1 MNFPKFIIMKKLFFS
16 LSILFFVVSCK
27 DVAAEAPSAIV
38 MDKMVEAPAT
48 EETAPV
54 MEDEA
59 AVGVES
65 MDLNKPKT
73 EAKIIKTGSLR
84 FESSNLESSF
94 QTIQKAVAKHKAI
107 IQNDNS
113 GKDDYSVYRNFTIR
127 IPNQDFDAFINE
139 ISQGVSHFDKK
150 EISQQDVTEEYVD
163 VEARMNAK
171 KKLEA
176 RYIQLLTKA
185 NKVSEMLEIEKQL
198 AEIREEIE
206 AKEGQLKYMQSQVSM
221 STVSIEMYTNNPSES
236 GVTVSYGGKIWNEI
250 KSGFNGLS
258 SFLLGIISVWPFIII
273 FVLLFI
279 FIKRRFKKKTQ

>member
-1 MNFPKFIIMKKLFFS
+1 MKKLFVC
-16 LSILFFVVSCK
+16 LSILFFAISCK
-27 DVAAEAPSAIV
+27 DAPAEASS
-38 MDKMVEAPAT
+38 DKLVIT
-48 EETAPV
+48 EMKEAPV
-54 MEDEA
+54 MEEA
-59 AVGVES
+59 APV
-65 MDLNKPKT
+65 MDMAEPAT
-73 EAKIIKTGSLR
+73 EAESVVVSSPEKQTETKIIKTGNLR

-94 QTIQKAVAKHKAI
+94 QTVQKAVAKHKAI

-127 IPNQDFDAFINE
+127 IPNQDFDAFISE

-206 AKEGQLKYMQSQVSM
+206 AKEGQLKYMQSKVSM
-221 STVSIEMYTNNPSES
+221 STINIEMYTNNPSES

-258 SFLLGIISVWPFIII
+258 SFLLGIIGIWPFIII
-273 FVLLFI
+273 FVVLFI

>member
-1 MNFPKFIIMKKLFFS
+1 MKKLFVC
-16 LSILFFVVSCK
+16 LSILFFAISCK
-27 DVAAEAPSAIV
+27 DVAAEASPAKISITEMA
-38 MDKMVEAPAT
+38 EAPA
-48 EETAPV
+48 V
-54 MEDEA
+54 MDEA
-59 AVGVES
+59 ASAVDLDKPETGDES
-65 MDLNKPKT
+65 NITNSPEKT
-73 EAKIIKTGSLR
+73 TETKIIKTGNLR

-94 QTIQKAVAKHKAI
+94 QTVQKAVAKHKAI
-107 IQNDNS
+107 IQNDDS

-127 IPNQDFDAFINE
+127 IPNQDFDAFISE

-163 VEARMNAK
+163 IEARMNAK

-206 AKEGQLKYMQSQVSM
+206 AKEGRLKYMQSQVSM
-221 STVSIEMYTNNPSES
+221 STINIEMYTNNPSES

-258 SFLLGIISVWPFIII
+258 SFLLGIIGIWPFIII
-273 FVLLFI
+273 FVVLFI
-279 FIKRRFKKKTQ
+279 FIKRRFKKKTR

>member
-1 MNFPKFIIMKKLFFS
+1 MKNLFVC
-16 LSILFFVVSCK
+16 LSFFFFMISCK
-27 DVAAEAPSAIV
+27 DASAEAPSAIV
-38 MDKMVEAPAT
+38 MDKVMEAPVT
-48 EETAPV
+48 EESAPK
-54 MEDEA
+54 DEA
-59 AVGVES
+59 AAAVEV
-65 MDLNKPKT
+65 MDLNMPKKQT
-73 EAKIIKTGSLR
+73 EAKIIKTGNLR

-221 STVSIEMYTNNPSES
+221 STISIEMYTNNPSEN

-273 FVLLFI
+273 FVVLFI

>member
-1 MNFPKFIIMKKLFFS
+1 MKKLFVS
-16 LSILFFVVSCK
+16 LSILLFVVSCK

-38 MDKMVEAPAT
+38 MDKMVETPVT
-48 EETAPV
+48 EEAAPV
-54 MEDEA
+54 MEEA
-59 AVGVES
+59 VDDDAATVQSVN
-65 MDLNKPKT
+65 LNSPKKQT

-139 ISQGVSHFDKK
+139 ISQGISHFDKK

>member
-1 MNFPKFIIMKKLFFS
+1 MKKLFFS

-107 IQNDNS
+107 IQNDDS

>member
-1 MNFPKFIIMKKLFFS
+1 MKNLFVCLSFFFFII
-16 LSILFFVVSCK
+16 SCK
-27 DVAAEAPSAIV
+27 DASAESPSAIV
-38 MDKMVEAPAT
+38 MDEVMEAPVT
-48 EETAPV
+48 EESAPK
-54 MEDEA
+54 DEA
-59 AVGVES
+59 AAAVEV
-65 MDLNKPKT
+65 MDLNMPKKQT
-73 EAKIIKTGSLR
+73 EAKIIKTGNLR

-221 STVSIEMYTNNPSES
+221 STISIEMYTNNPSEN

-273 FVLLFI
+273 FVVLFI
-279 FIKRRFKKKTQ
+279 FIKRRFKKKIQ

>member
-1 MNFPKFIIMKKLFFS
+1 MKKLFVC
-16 LSILFFVVSCK
+16 LSILFFAISCK
-27 DVAAEAPSAIV
+27 DAPAEASSDKLVITEMKEVPVMEEAAPV
-38 MDKMVEAPAT
+38 MDMAEPAT
-48 EETAPV
+48 EAESVVVSSPEKQTET
-54 MEDEA
+54 
-59 AVGVES
+59 
-65 MDLNKPKT
+65 
-73 EAKIIKTGSLR
+73 KIIKTGNLR
-84 FESSNLESSF
+84 FESSNLENSF
-94 QTIQKAVAKHKAI
+94 QTVQKAVAKHKAI

-127 IPNQDFDAFINE
+127 IPNQDFDAFISE

-206 AKEGQLKYMQSQVSM
+206 AKEGQLKYMQSKISM
-221 STVSIEMYTNNPSES
+221 STINIEMYTNNPSES
-236 GVTVSYGGKIWNEI
+236 GVTVSYGDKIWNEI

-258 SFLLGIISVWPFIII
+258 SFLLGIIGIWPFIII
-273 FVLLFI
+273 FVVLFI